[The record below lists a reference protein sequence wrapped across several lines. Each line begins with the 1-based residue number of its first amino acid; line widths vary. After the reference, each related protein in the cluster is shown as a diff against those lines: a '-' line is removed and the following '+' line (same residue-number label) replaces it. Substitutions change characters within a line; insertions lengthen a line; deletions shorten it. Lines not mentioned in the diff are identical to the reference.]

1 MSSHRFQILVGRII
15 DLRKCLLPLQ
25 FSPTGVYDNDDH
37 VRIKSLSFRVLTH
50 AEVESYFE
58 DRVIEVAKNALAAW
72 RSRNTISRSLV
83 HILAFS
89 GSEMELPP
97 STIAAPSPT
106 QAKSW
111 PSRIS
116 IDERIENATTKYIR
130 GVTVDNH
137 GIREK
142 NLISM
147 LLPVGVDVLRID
159 PIFLANM
166 DNFGKKRGDAAHQS
180 TSVQVTTGIDPKD
193 EFQNIVTILAGIKLI
208 DEQLD
213 KLIV

>member
-1 MSSHRFQILVGRII
+1 
-15 DLRKCLLPLQ
+15 
-25 FSPTGVYDNDDH
+25 
-37 VRIKSLSFRVLTH
+37 
-50 AEVESYFE
+50 
-58 DRVIEVAKNALAAW
+58 
-72 RSRNTISRSLV
+72 
-83 HILAFS
+83 
-89 GSEMELPP
+89 
-97 STIAAPSPT
+97 
-106 QAKSW
+106 
-111 PSRIS
+111 
-116 IDERIENATTKYIR
+116 
-130 GVTVDNH
+130 
-137 GIREK
+137 
-142 NLISM
+142 M